1 MSLMQK
7 LQKTI
12 YAAIIASEASHVFC
26 CVLPTVF
33 SALSVLAGLGM
44 ISAMPGWM
52 ESVHELL
59 HGWEVPMIIVS
70 AAVLALGWML
80 HWYSKK
86 MDCDDLGDGHA
97 HCESKKDRAS
107 LILKIATLLFLVNV
121 TVYGALHRG
130 IGVQDIEFNEK
141 VQSDIH

>member
-1 MSLMQK
+1 MQK
-7 LQKTI
+7 LQKGI
-12 YAAIIASEASHVFC
+12 YAAIVASEASHVFC

-52 ESVHELL
+52 VEIHELL

-70 AAVLALGWML
+70 AIVLMLGWSL

-86 MDCDDLGDGHA
+86 IDCHDHGCGHGP
-97 HCESKKDRAS
+97 CDTKKDRAH
-107 LILKIATLLFLVNV
+107 LILKIATALFLVNV
-121 TVYGALHRG
+121 LVYVVLHRG
-130 IGVQDIEFNEK
+130 MDNAAAVDHAAHAEE
-141 VQSDIH
+141 VHEH

>member
-1 MSLMQK
+1 MQK

-12 YAAIIASEASHVFC
+12 YGAVIASEASHIFC

-52 ESVHELL
+52 VSIHEVL
-59 HGWEVPMIIVS
+59 HGWEVPMIIGS
-70 AAVLALGWML
+70 AVVLALGWAL
-80 HWYSKK
+80 YWYSKK
-86 MDCDDLGDGHA
+86 MDCADLGDGHE

-107 LILKIATLLFLVNV
+107 LILKIATVLFLVNV
-121 TVYGALHRG
+121 TIYTVIHRG
-130 IGVQDIEFNEK
+130 MDVSPSTAVEHAEQ
-141 VQSDIH
+141 QAH